1 MKDFNYCA
9 PTRVIFGKNTE
20 LEVGKALKNAGA
32 TRVLMQYG
40 GGSIKKSGL
49 YDRVVKAI
57 RDEGIELFELGGVQ
71 PNPHLSLVRK
81 AIEIVLE
88 QKIDYLLAVGGGSA
102 IDSTKATAVG
112 AVYDGD
118 VWDFYCGKAVP
129 KKAMPVGVVLTIPA
143 AGSEGSNSSVI
154 TNEDGWIKRGLG
166 CDLTRP
172 AFAIYNPELTY
183 SLPAYQTAA
192 GATDIMAHIM
202 ERYFTN
208 EPDVDMTDR
217 LCESVLKTIIRQ
229 APVAVKEPDNYVA
242 RAEMMWAS
250 TVAHNDFLSCFRVGD
265 WSSHQLS
272 HELSGMYDATHGAAL
287 AVAFPAWMTY
297 VYKHDVQRFCRFA
310 VEVMG
315 VEMDFF
321 HPEETALKGIAALRA
336 FFKSIGMPTTL
347 SELGVPEDKLDVLAD
362 KVKRGADGTTGQ
374 FVKLTRDDCL
384 KIYQLMR

>member
-1 MKDFNYCA
+1 MKDFCYCA
-9 PTRVIFGKNTE
+9 PTNVIFGKDTE
-20 LEVGKALKNAGA
+20 LKCGEVLKKAGA

-40 GGSIKKSGL
+40 GGAIKKTGL
-49 YDRVVKAI
+49 YDRVVKSI
-57 RDEGIELFELGGVQ
+57 KDQGIELYELGGVQ
-71 PNPHLSLVRK
+71 PNPHLSLVRE
-81 AIEIVLE
+81 AIALVREKKV
-88 QKIDYLLAVGGGSA
+88 DYLLAVGGGSA

-112 AVYDGD
+112 ALYEGD
-118 VWDFYCGKAVP
+118 VWDFYCGKATP
-129 KKAMPVGVVLTIPA
+129 EKALPVGVILTIPA

-183 SLPAYQTAA
+183 TLPAYQTAA
-192 GATDIMAHIM
+192 GASDIMAHIM

-208 EPDVDMTDR
+208 EPNVDMTDR
-217 LCESVLKTIIRQ
+217 LCESVLGTIIKQ
-229 APVAVKEPDNYVA
+229 APVCVKDPCNYEA

-297 VYKHDVQRFCRFA
+297 VYKHDVPRFCRFA

-315 VEMDFF
+315 VKMDYF
-321 HPEETALKGIAALRA
+321 HPEETALQGIAALRA

-347 SELGVPEDKLDVLAD
+347 KELGVPEDKLDVLAA
-362 KVKRGADGTTGQ
+362 KVKRGPDGTTGQ
-374 FVKLTRDDCL
+374 FVKLTEEDCL